1 MERRKKMSQWMKRGV
16 VLGALFFFAAG
27 VSSAWAQAHFP
38 DRPIQVIIPFG
49 AGGGADVGFTAF
61 KEHVAKILGQPIISE
76 FKPGA
81 AGAIGAAFVAKAKP
95 DGYTLL
101 LGNKGGLIMAPLTRK
116 DVGYTLDDFTPVC
129 NLFRSPN
136 FWFVREDTPY
146 KTLKEWNLAAK
157 TKKMKYATYGAL
169 SLSHIVQEYMAKMEG
184 YQAIHIP
191 YGGAP
196 QALAAALGGH
206 VDMASCASA
215 PGMVG
220 PGKLRVIATSSE
232 KRFELYPEA
241 PTLLEM
247 GYTIFKGDPV
257 GASFWLWAPKG
268 TPKEIVDK
276 IAGAFKRVVDERGK
290 EISKTLMMAEYY
302 VEFMGPEELGKR
314 AREEVLLEK
323 RMLENMGV
331 TPK

>member
-1 MERRKKMSQWMKRGV
+1 MNTWKKTGIGLM
-16 VLGALFFFAAG
+16 VLVFLVPPSFAH
-27 VSSAWAQAHFP
+27 AQSKFP

-49 AGGGADVGFTAF
+49 AGGGADVSFTAF
-61 KEHVAKILGQPIISE
+61 KEHVAKILGQPILSE

-81 AGAIGAAFVAKAKP
+81 AGALGAAFVANAKP

-101 LGNKGGLIMAPLTRK
+101 LGNKGGMITAPLTKK
-116 DVGYTLDDFTPVC
+116 DLGYSLNAFTPVC

-136 FWFVREDTPY
+136 LWFVKEETGY
-146 KTLKEWNLAAK
+146 KTLKDWMTAAK
-157 TKKMKYATYGAL
+157 SKKMKYSTYGAL
-169 SLSHIVQEYMAKMEG
+169 SLSHIVQEYLNKMEG
-184 YQAIHIP
+184 VQAIHVP

-220 PGKLRVIATSSE
+220 PGKLRVIATSSI
-232 KRFELYPEA
+232 KRFDLYPDA
-241 PTLLEM
+241 PTLVEL
-247 GYTIFKGDPV
+247 GYDVFRGDPV
-257 GASFWLWAPKG
+257 GASFWLWAPKE

-276 IAGAFKRVVDERGK
+276 ISRAFKKVADERGK

-302 VEFMGPEELGKR
+302 LDFMGPEELGK
-314 AREEVLLEK
+314 AAIAEMALEK
-323 RMLENMGV
+323 KMLDQMGV
-331 TPK
+331 VAK